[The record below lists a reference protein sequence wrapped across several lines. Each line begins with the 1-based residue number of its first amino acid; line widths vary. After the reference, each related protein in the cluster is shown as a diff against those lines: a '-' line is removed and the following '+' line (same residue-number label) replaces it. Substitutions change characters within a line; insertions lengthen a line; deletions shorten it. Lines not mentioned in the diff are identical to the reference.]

1 MATTLLILLWRNTVL
16 TINDIIEYYPDVQEY
31 GIIEFESYFTKTQN
45 DIYRLLEIRWWP
57 VRSKSDYRITDIR
70 IYDEMNSAKLT
81 DSQFT
86 RAAVFHCLSYY
97 ILPQLTKFDPD
108 GDRFQEQM
116 TYFKGRFE
124 EEFDLILR
132 KGVEY
137 DDDNDGVV
145 ETSEK
150 QPVHS
155 GRLVR

>member
-1 MATTLLILLWRNTVL
+1 ML

>member
-1 MATTLLILLWRNTVL
+1 ML

-31 GIIEFESYFTKTQN
+31 GIQEFESYFDKTKS

-57 VRSKSDYRITDIR
+57 VRAKSDYRVTDIR
-70 IYDEMNSAKLT
+70 IYQEMNTAKLT

-86 RAAVFHCLSYY
+86 RAAVYHCLSYY
-97 ILPQLTKFDPD
+97 ILPMLTKFDPD

-116 TYFKGRFE
+116 RHFNSRFE
-124 EEFDLILR
+124 EEFDLVIR

-137 DDDNDGVV
+137 DDDGDGVI

-150 QPVHS
+150 QPVHV
-155 GRLVR
+155 GRLIR

>member
-1 MATTLLILLWRNTVL
+1 ML
-16 TINDIIEYYPDVQEY
+16 TIEDVLEYYPDAMEY
-31 GIIEFESYFTKTQN
+31 GIQEFESYFTKTRD

-70 IYDEMNSAKLT
+70 IYEEMNTAKLT

-97 ILPQLTKFDPD
+97 ILPMLTKFDPD
-108 GDRFQEQM
+108 GDRFNEQM
-116 TYFKGRFE
+116 TYYKSRFE
-124 EEFDLILR
+124 EEFDLIIR

-137 DDDNDGVV
+137 DDDNDGVI

-150 QPVHS
+150 QPVHT